1 MEIIVCV
8 KQVPGTSEVEV
19 DPVTGVLKR
28 DGVASKM
35 NPYDLFAMEAAMS
48 LVEQYGGSVKTLTMG
63 PPQAMAVLRETLYMG
78 AEQGTLLSDRKFAG
92 ADVAAT
98 SYTLKCGVESMGTY
112 DLILCGKQT
121 TDGDTAQVG
130 PEMAARLG
138 LEHASNVLS
147 IEAVKDGYVTVV
159 SDLDEKRQ
167 TQRMKLPCLL
177 CMEKDVNTPRLPS
190 YKRKCAVQ
198 PTQLYTLSAADLAT
212 LDESKCGLKGSPTQV
227 ERIFP
232 PDKNT
237 DKTLH
242 EGTPEELAGML
253 YQTLAA
259 RKLI

>member
-35 NPYDLFAMEAAMS
+35 NPYDLFALEAAFA
-48 LVEQYGGSVKTLTMG
+48 LTEQYGGTVQTLTMG
-63 PPQAMAVLRETLYMG
+63 PPQAKDVLLETLYMG
-78 AEQGTLLSDRKFAG
+78 AERGTVLSDRKFAG

-98 SYTLKCGVESMGTY
+98 SYTIKCGIENIGAY

-147 IEAVKDGYVTVV
+147 IQEVKDGYITVIV
-159 SDLDEKRQ
+159 DLEDRRQ
-167 TQRMKLPCLL
+167 TQRMELPCLL
-177 CMEKDVNTPRLPS
+177 CMEKDANTPRLPS
-190 YKRKCAVQ
+190 YKRKCKVQ
-198 PTQLYTLSAADLAT
+198 PAQLRTCSAADLGT
-212 LDESKCGLKGSPTQV
+212 LDENKCGLKGSPTQV

-232 PDKNT
+232 PKKNT

-242 EGTPEELAGML
+242 TGTPEALSNILCEA
-253 YQTLAA
+253 LAA
-259 RKLI
+259 RKLL

>member
-35 NPYDLFAMEAAMS
+35 NPYDLFALEAAFS
-48 LVEQYGGSVKTLTMG
+48 LTEKYGGFVKTITMG
-63 PPQAMAVLRETLYMG
+63 PPQAAAVLLETLYMG
-78 AEQGTLLSDRKFAG
+78 AEQGAVLSDRKFAG

-98 SYTLKCGVESMGTY
+98 SYTLKCGIENMGDY
-112 DLILCGKQT
+112 DLVLCGKQT

-130 PEMAARLG
+130 PEMAARLD

-147 IEAVKDGYVTVV
+147 IQEVKDGYVTVV
-159 SDLDEKRQ
+159 VDLDDRCQ

-177 CMEKDVNTPRLPS
+177 CMEKDANTPRLPS
-190 YKRKCAVQ
+190 YKRKCKVRPEQ
-198 PTQLYTLSAADLAT
+198 IRTCSAADLPA
-212 LDESKCGLKGSPTQV
+212 LAEEKCGLKGSPTQV

-232 PDKNT
+232 PEKNM

-242 EGTPEELAGML
+242 TGTPEELSHVLFEA
-253 YQTLAA
+253 LAS
-259 RKLI
+259 RKLL